1 MADTQTD
8 RLDEATTVYTAY
20 LIEAYGFGAD
30 DVALPEAYRGNE
42 VDWFGALNEILTEL
56 EDYRPD
62 EVRAI
67 LTARNPW
74 VEGGGTLLDL
84 LRRGDGGKVRRILRR
99 Y

>member
-1 MADTQTD
+1 MAETQTD

-20 LIEAYGFGAD
+20 LIEAYGFGPEH
-30 DVALPEAYRGNE
+30 VALPDAYRGRE

-62 EVRAI
+62 EARAI

-74 VEGGGTLLDL
+74 VEGGGTLLGL
-84 LRRGDGGKVRRILRR
+84 MRSGDVGKVRRILRR